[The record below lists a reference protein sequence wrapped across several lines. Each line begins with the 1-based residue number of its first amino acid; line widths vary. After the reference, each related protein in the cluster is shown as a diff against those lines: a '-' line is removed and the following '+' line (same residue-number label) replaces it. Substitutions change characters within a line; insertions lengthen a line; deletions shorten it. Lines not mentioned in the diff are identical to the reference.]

1 MKLVIAFLFLC
12 IVSAV
17 YLILCELLHMPSMAS
32 TRVVL
37 MMTQKSKNAKGYH
50 AMIAR
55 LSSELAKRIH
65 LTPYKRRTME
75 ATLKYAGISLTPENY
90 YAQIAVKAAI
100 CLLPAVICLF
110 IFPIGSIIFVLLMI
124 KQVMKGLREAQTVVR
139 AKREKIDC
147 ELPRFVETVAQEL
160 ESSHDVLSI
169 LEGYRASAGDLFRDE
184 LEITIAE
191 MKSGSQEQALNHLS
205 GRVGSAMLGQIVR
218 GLLGVVRGAN
228 EVLYFNLLA
237 HDFQNSEEQKS
248 EKEVLKRPDE
258 MKKYFYLM
266 LFCFIAIYGYVLF
279 VQIVSSSGSLF

>member
-1 MKLVIAFLFLC
+1 
-12 IVSAV
+12 
-17 YLILCELLHMPSMAS
+17 MAS

-50 AMIAR
+50 AIIAR

-65 LTPYKRRTME
+65 LTPYKRRTMA

-100 CLLPAVICLF
+100 CLLPAIVCLF

-124 KQVMKGLREAQTVVR
+124 KQVMKGLREAQKVVR

-147 ELPRFVETVAQEL
+147 ELPRFVETLAQEL

-169 LEGYRASAGDLFRDE
+169 LEGYRTSAGDLFRDE
-184 LEITIAE
+184 LEITVAE
-191 MKSGSQEQALNHLS
+191 MKAGSQEQALNHLS

-218 GLLGVVRGAN
+218 GLLGVVRGGN

-237 HDFQNSEEQKS
+237 HDFQNSEEQKF
-248 EKEVLKRPDE
+248 EKEILKRPDE

-279 VQIVSSSGSLF
+279 IQIVSSSGSLF